1 MEAAQPGMPA
11 TDSGRAKDPTA
22 KADHRAANALL
33 RRATRQSGPWLAVL
47 TISALLL
54 AAAYV
59 VLPAVIG
66 LATDALLGRASKS
79 WFTWL
84 AVLIAALVC
93 LDAAEDLATGETTAQ
108 STAWLRR
115 VMFRH
120 VLSAGPKAVSRF
132 GSGDI
137 GSRVTGNAADVGR
150 VASDAVR
157 AVANVIPSVGGVVAL
172 GVIDPW
178 LCVTFVIGLPILML
192 LVRSFAGRAAGIAQD
207 YLATQA
213 KIANSLVEALSGAR
227 TIAAAGSADREADR
241 VLRSLPDLHG
251 HGVAM
256 WRSQINLMTQN
267 ALIVS
272 LLEVAVLAVAGV
284 EVAKGR
290 ITPGQLLAASQY
302 VLLAATLG
310 HASSSLTRITRDRAA
325 ARRVSE
331 LLNTQTHRYGTQ
343 ELPTGLGQL
352 EFRDVTV
359 RSGERILL
367 DRIDLVVPGGALVAV
382 VGSSGSGKSLLGAVA
397 GRMVDPDEGDVLLD
411 GVSLRELSHHLLR
424 SVVTYSFERP
434 SLVGDTVCG
443 AIRLGVFEPTE
454 REVQAAARAARAD
467 GFIRRLPRGYETP
480 LAEAPMSGGEAQRV
494 GLARAFAHAGRLI
507 ILDDVAA
514 SLDTVTEHEVTATLT
529 TELRDRTRIVIA
541 HRAST
546 AGRADWVVWMEKGR
560 VREIAPHDELWR
572 DRAYRAL
579 FNGDD
584 EDLASAIP
592 RSGWLA

>member
-1 MEAAQPGMPA
+1 MPA
-11 TDSGRAKDPTA
+11 TDSGRAKDRSVE
-22 KADHRAANALL
+22 ADHKAANRLL
-33 RRATRQSGPWLAVL
+33 IRATRQSGPWLAVL
-47 TISALLL
+47 AMSAVLL
-54 AAAYV
+54 ATAYLL
-59 VLPAVIG
+59 LPAVIG

-79 WFTWL
+79 WLTWL
-84 AVLIAALVC
+84 GVLIGVMVC
-93 LDAAEDLATGETTAQ
+93 LDAAEDLATGETTAH

-115 VMFRH
+115 AVFRH
-120 VLSAGPKAVSRF
+120 VLSAGPKAVDRF
-132 GSGDI
+132 GAGDI
-137 GSRVTGNAADVGR
+137 GSRITGNAAEVGR
-150 VASDAVR
+150 VAPDIVR
-157 AVANVIPSVGGVVAL
+157 AVANVIPSAGAVVAL
-172 GVIDPW
+172 GIIDPW
-178 LCVTFVIGLPILML
+178 LCLTFVIGLPILGQ
-192 LVRSFAGRAAGIAQD
+192 LVRLFARRAAGIAHD
-207 YLATQA
+207 YLTTQA
-213 KIANSLVEALSGAR
+213 KIANTLVEALSGAR
-227 TIAAAGSADREADR
+227 TIAAAGTADREADR

-284 EVAKGR
+284 EVTNGR
-290 ITPGQLLAASQY
+290 ISPGELLAASQY

-310 HASSSLTRITRDRAA
+310 HASSSLSRITRDRAA

-331 LLNTQTHRYGTQ
+331 LLDTETRHYGTQ
-343 ELPTGLGQL
+343 ELPSGPGQL

-367 DRIDLVVPGGALVAV
+367 DRVDLVVPGGALVAV
-382 VGSSGSGKSLLGAVA
+382 VGPSGSGKSLLGAVA
-397 GRMVDPDEGDVLLD
+397 GRMVDPDEGDVSLD

-434 SLVGDTVCG
+434 SLIGDTVCA
-443 AIRLGVFEPTE
+443 AIQLGVFEPLE
-454 REVQAAARAARAD
+454 QEVQAAAHAARAD
-467 GFIRRLPRGYETP
+467 GFIRHFPRGYETP

-514 SLDTVTEHEVTATLT
+514 SLDTVTEHEVTSTLT

-546 AGRADWVVWMEKGR
+546 AGRADWVVWMDQGR

-584 EDLASAIP
+584 EDLASATP
-592 RSGWLA
+592 RFGRLP